1 MTAPREGPEF
11 GVAAFRVKLMAAMAL
26 VVAAL
31 TLCAL
36 FLAERQVAAETQ
48 HDLQRAFEGELE
60 MLRAVRGF
68 RHASLIERCLALV
81 HKPRIHSA
89 LEDNALDLLYPSA
102 RDELGKVLPWTDSG
116 GDVSTG
122 ASTRARFYRFLDA
135 NGAVIPPLEPA
146 EVGTLTPDEETRLGF
161 ASLPSEKQTGYLWRD
176 GNGSEGE
183 LVEII
188 ATPIVSTE
196 NGETIAALVAGFPE
210 IPHDRKSDGFAS
222 GVWLA
227 GRLYLPTLARSARTA
242 LDAEVAR
249 VVSVGGDAA
258 MKGIFVN
265 VEGAQHLV
273 FCERL
278 NPGSLFPPA
287 YEVGVYPLADLLARQ
302 WSLRWQ
308 TIGAGML
315 LLSLGIAAS
324 FYVSARLAVPVRVLA
339 AVSAENRVLRVRAE
353 EALEVKSGEL
363 QRTARFSAD
372 ASHQLKTPVAV
383 LRAGLDELLARDD
396 LSVEMREELSILVHQ
411 TFRLTSLIEDLLLVS
426 RIDSGRFQLEL
437 APMDLS
443 YLIASCVDDLEV
455 LHGLPVADVQTEVP
469 PGLHILGEKRYTMLI
484 VQNLVE
490 NARKYN
496 RPGGQIRIA
505 LREENGAVVL
515 TVANNARP
523 IPRGSW
529 EHIFERFH
537 RGTAGENIPGHGIG
551 LNLARELARIH
562 GGEVRL
568 LRSDDEW
575 TEFEARF
582 RHAQLLPAPT
592 LEVV

>member
-1 MTAPREGPEF
+1 MTPPRESPEF
-11 GVAAFRVKLMAAMAL
+11 GVAAFRVKLMAAMAI
-26 VVAAL
+26 VVTAL

-36 FLAERQVAAETQ
+36 FLAERQVAAETR
-48 HDLQRAFEGELE
+48 HDFQRAFEGELAL
-60 MLRAVRGF
+60 LRAVRGF
-68 RHASLIERCLALV
+68 RHASLIERCQALV

-102 RDELGKVLPWTDSG
+102 RDELGKVLAWTEA
-116 GDVSTG
+116 G
-122 ASTRARFYRFLDA
+122 AEASAGRSLRARFYRFLDS
-135 NGAVIPPLEPA
+135 NGAVIPPLEAA
-146 EVGTLTPDEETRLGF
+146 EVGTLTPDEEKRLGF
-161 ASLPSEKQTGYLWRD
+161 AKVPVEKQTGYLWRD

-183 LVEII
+183 LVEVI

-196 NGETIAALVAGFPE
+196 NGETIAALVAGFPALAR
-210 IPHDRKSDGFAS
+210 DRKADGFES
-222 GVWLA
+222 GIWLD
-227 GRLYLPTLARSARTA
+227 GRLYLPSLTRTARTA
-242 LDAEVAR
+242 LDAEVTRALA
-249 VVSVGGDAA
+249 SGGDAA
-258 MKGIFVN
+258 TKGIHFRVD
-265 VEGAQHLV
+265 GADHLL

-287 YEVGVYPLADLLARQ
+287 YEVGVYPLAGLLARE
-302 WSLRWQ
+302 WALRWRVA
-308 TIGAGML
+308 GAGLL

-324 FYVSARLAVPVRVLA
+324 YCVAARLAAPVRDLA
-339 AVSAENRVLRVRAE
+339 RVSAENRVLRVRAE
-353 EALEVKSGEL
+353 EALVIKSGEL

-383 LRAGLDELLARDD
+383 LRAGLDELLALDT
-396 LSVEMREELSILVHQ
+396 LPVEMREELSILVHQ

-426 RIDSGRFQLEL
+426 RIDSGRLQLEL
-437 APMDLS
+437 VPMDLS
-443 YLIASCVDDLEV
+443 YLIATCVDDLEV
-455 LHGLPVADVQTEVP
+455 LHGLPPADVRTDVP
-469 PGLHILGEKRYTMLI
+469 SGLHILGEKRYTMLI

-496 RPGGQIRIA
+496 RPGGCIHIG
-505 LREENGAVVL
+505 LREESGTIVL

-551 LNLARELARIH
+551 LNLARELALIH
-562 GGEVRL
+562 GGDVRL

-582 RHAQLLPAPT
+582 RHAEQVPAAT
-592 LEVV
+592 LEVA